1 MTAVEIEYC
10 HSCGFLDR
18 AEEIEHALLSG
29 LGERLDRV
37 ALVVGEKGVL
47 RVSVDGTG
55 ESEVVFDKEDDE
67 YDVDEIVRRVRE
79 RT

>member
-55 ESEVVFDKEDDE
+55 ESEVVFDKADDE